1 MIYAL
6 TTVDNPFDPFEDYD
20 NWLMYD
26 IEKGYGTNEFL
37 DRIVVD
43 TRAFTDEESKQ
54 AIVDAIDEIIAH
66 DFTGLYKKVSTD
78 KYD

>member
-20 NWLMYD
+20 NWLMFD
-26 IEKGYGTNEFL
+26 IEKGYGTNEYL
-37 DRIVVD
+37 DRIVKD
-43 TRAFTDEESKQ
+43 SKAFTDEESKQ
-54 AIVDAIDEIIAH
+54 AIVDAIDEIIAL